1 MWNTMIVSDS
11 NPFGRRV
18 VAHSLRHMH
27 LSEHGLPRSPRV
39 NHHFPWKFPFWAAH
53 PYFQSQP
60 LSIPVLYCCIQFV
73 CMYIYI
79 IYCTPYICYSYYTW
93 NAHTW
98 CFDLVVMFY
107 LWDQWH
113 MTRWFPSCWPHRV
126 GPGKEKTEFAILHG
140 WSKEHFAWGNDG

>member
-1 MWNTMIVSDS
+1 MYIYIYLQHVITWYHLFMWNTMIVSDS

-39 NHHFPWKFPFWAAH
+39 NHHFPWKLPFWAAH

-79 IYCTPYICYSYYTW
+79 IIYIYIVPLIYVIPYLHEMRI
-93 NAHTW
+93 
-98 CFDLVVMFY
+98 
-107 LWDQWH
+107 
-113 MTRWFPSCWPHRV
+113 
-126 GPGKEKTEFAILHG
+126 PGALTELLCSISG
-140 WSKEHFAWGNDG
+140 ISDIWRDGFHPVDPTE